1 MAAETTRRE
10 ITDDLLQALREGF
23 RGPLL
28 RPGDEGYEAARE
40 IWNAMYTDREPTLI
54 ARCTGTADIVAAVNF
69 ARENGLSPAVR
80 GGGHGAPGYAL
91 PEDDMMIDL
100 SLMRTVFVDPARRR
114 ARAQGGATW
123 AEYDRET
130 QAYGLASPG
139 GAVSDT
145 GIAGL
150 TLGGGYGHLSR
161 KYGMAVDSLV
171 GAEIVLADGT
181 IVHVSQDE
189 NEELFWAIRGG
200 GGNFGIVS
208 SFEYEVYPVGPLV
221 WGGGH
226 VYGFDD
232 AREVYRFYRDW
243 CANSDPD
250 LGLNCVMMSGA
261 QLPFLPEDQQDK
273 PYIALI
279 AVWPG
284 EESRAEEV
292 LKPLREFGNPVFN
305 FLERH
310 PYTEVQTMFDN
321 IGTGGRRSY
330 WKSGLID
337 DLTDEAIDVLVE
349 YGAKFSSPLSTNELA
364 CLGSGILR
372 NERGATAVGHRSPGF
387 NQLAVSFWEDP
398 KEDDTHIEFTRQF
411 FDALHPYHSAG
422 VYVNYLGRE
431 GADRV
436 GDAYGQEIFG
446 RLSRIKAKYDPN
458 NFFRRNQNIPPAS

>member
-1 MAAETTRRE
+1 MAAETTHRE
-10 ITDDLLQALREGF
+10 ITDDLLRALREGF

-189 NEELFWAIRGG
+189 N
-200 GGNFGIVS
+200 
-208 SFEYEVYPVGPLV
+208 
-221 WGGGH
+221 
-226 VYGFDD
+226 
-232 AREVYRFYRDW
+232 
-243 CANSDPD
+243 
-250 LGLNCVMMSGA
+250 
-261 QLPFLPEDQQDK
+261 
-273 PYIALI
+273 
-279 AVWPG
+279 
-284 EESRAEEV
+284 
-292 LKPLREFGNPVFN
+292 
-305 FLERH
+305 
-310 PYTEVQTMFDN
+310 
-321 IGTGGRRSY
+321 
-330 WKSGLID
+330 
-337 DLTDEAIDVLVE
+337 
-349 YGAKFSSPLSTNELA
+349 
-364 CLGSGILR
+364 
-372 NERGATAVGHRSPGF
+372 
-387 NQLAVSFWEDP
+387 
-398 KEDDTHIEFTRQF
+398 
-411 FDALHPYHSAG
+411 
-422 VYVNYLGRE
+422 
-431 GADRV
+431 
-436 GDAYGQEIFG
+436 
-446 RLSRIKAKYDPN
+446 
-458 NFFRRNQNIPPAS
+458 